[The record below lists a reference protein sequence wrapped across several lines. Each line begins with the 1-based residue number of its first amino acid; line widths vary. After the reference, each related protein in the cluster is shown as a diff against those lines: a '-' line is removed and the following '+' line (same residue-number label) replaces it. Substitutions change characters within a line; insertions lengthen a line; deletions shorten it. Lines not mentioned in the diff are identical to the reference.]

1 MGIKVGAHA
10 EDIIDVSGVSSR
22 QRRRKLTF
30 ALAVV
35 TLTSA
40 CIWTAYLWYGK
51 PRLNEHRM
59 NVDLSALAATSE
71 DLRKEVNRAM
81 ALPREQM
88 LLAAF
93 DSLNAPSKDLDET
106 LRVNGARAALDAAVA
121 EGSDEARLMLGKALR
136 DGTFGT
142 KDSVAALREFD
153 RVRDGN
159 GPGVRAGDPYA
170 LYVHALMLSEGLG
183 VNLDLEAAA
192 VAARRAGEGTNGP
205 RLKQIANQALWG
217 SGVFK
222 NGKDPEW
229 AGRMA
234 QRLMAAGDYSA
245 YRIGMSSCAQLHE
258 IVLDR
263 QKNDLGLHES
273 LQRRNACSKPWI
285 KDAAVGGYKPAMVDY
300 ADTLLSDQG
309 NVELAIQWLEAAATE
324 RSNAD
329 NYQYGVLKALSATD
343 LNTVA
348 SSVKIMWAAL
358 KEEKSTQ
365 NPSIFTSFESVLMLV
380 SRMQNAL
387 GKAEGYSRKNFA
399 IALLAQ
405 GELEGSALETIKA
418 MQTDMGMNYLRP
430 LVRSPEIHRTA
441 SLVAE
446 AVRANRAF
454 GEVAPAQPARK
465 LVPFSGK
472 VDPPVQ
478 SDPEQQAKT
487 GYLAGTKNSAS
498 GGLST
503 FTVDNASG
511 ERDAIVRLY
520 LGGKKPAVRNFYVKF
535 GEKFT
540 AKSLTPGSYAMR
552 YRFVGNDDTFE
563 ADKPFLLSETATESG
578 RRFSNVTVTLYK
590 VRDGNMTTKKVPSED
605 F

>member
-1 MGIKVGAHA
+1 MGIKYGAHA

-35 TLTSA
+35 AITSA

-51 PRLNEHRM
+51 PRLNQHRM
-59 NVDLSALAATSE
+59 NLALSALAATSE
-71 DLRKEVNRAM
+71 DWRKEVNRAM

-88 LLAAF
+88 LLATF
-93 DSLNAPSKDLDET
+93 DSLNTPSKDLDET
-106 LRVNGARAALDAAVA
+106 LRVNGARAALDTAVA
-121 EGSDEARLMLGKALR
+121 EGSDEARLILGKALR

-153 RVRDGN
+153 LARASSD
-159 GPGVRAGDPYA
+159 PGVRAGNSDA
-170 LYVHALMLSEGLG
+170 LYIHALMLSEGLG
-183 VNLDLEAAA
+183 VNLDLEASAA
-192 VAARRAGEGTNGP
+192 AARRAGEGASGP

-222 NGKDPEW
+222 KGKEPEW

-234 QRLMAAGDYSA
+234 QRLVAAGDHSA
-245 YRIGMSSCAQLHE
+245 FRIGVASCDRLHE
-258 IVLDR
+258 IVLDP
-263 QKNDLGLHES
+263 QKANLGLDEAIK
-273 LQRRNACSKPWI
+273 RGNACREPWI
-285 KDAAVGGYKPAMVDY
+285 KDAAVAGYKPAMADY
-300 ADTLLSDQG
+300 ANAVLSGDG
-309 NVELAIQWLEAAATE
+309 NVELAIQWFEAAGTE

-329 NYQYGVLKALSATD
+329 NYQYGVLKALSAAD
-343 LNTVA
+343 LNAVA
-348 SSVKIMWAAL
+348 SGVKIMWDAL
-358 KEEKSTQ
+358 KEEKKSEYPGT
-365 NPSIFTSFESVLMLV
+365 FTSFNDVLLLI

-387 GKAEGYSRKNFA
+387 GNADGYSRKNFA

-405 GELEGSALETIKA
+405 GELEGSTLETIKA
-418 MQTDMGMNYLRP
+418 MQTDMGMDYLR
-430 LVRSPEIHRTA
+430 LLARSSEILRTA

-446 AVRANRAF
+446 AVRANKPF
-454 GEVAPAQPARK
+454 GEVAQARPAEK

-472 VDPPVQ
+472 LDRPTQ

-487 GYLAGTKNSAS
+487 GYLAGTKNAAS

-520 LGGKKPAVRNFYVKF
+520 IGGKKPAARNFYVKF

-540 AKSLTPGSYAMR
+540 AKSLTPGTYAMR
-552 YRFVGNDDTFE
+552 YRFVGSDDTFE
-563 ADKPFLLSETATESG
+563 ADKPFMLSETATESG

-590 VRDGNMTTKKVPSED
+590 VRDGNMTTKKVPAGE